1 MIEALVGAKVPME
14 RIQMLVI
21 YWENMLVQKE
31 ARIFGIEAW
40 FRTLRLDPHSLYTNG
55 HHLILSTALDFIVS
69 LLGDNQASHAHPLE
83 QFPSDCNV
91 FYNERKE
98 GGRNS
103 RGAVKAYRSYAH
115 RSDCDSLV

>member
-1 MIEALVGAKVPME
+1 MIEALVGAKIPME
-14 RIQMLVI
+14 RIQTLVI

-40 FRTLRLDPHSLYTNG
+40 FRTLILDPHSLYTNG

-103 RGAVKAYRSYAH
+103 RGAVK
-115 RSDCDSLV
+115 SLPILRT